1 MALHERYEDWPG
13 VASAASRVVSL
24 DPKDTDSG
32 LAAVDAYLRSKN
44 YSAAMQAAQPF
55 LKPDAP
61 GDQVDSVLWLWAEHW
76 QGPQALDA
84 ARRLSRNAGPQQLL
98 AYAGYFNEVGSPQ
111 DALEIV
117 GGGARTPVTL
127 ANTSTNA
134 IAADALAQTGRT
146 SEAQQLLDAILKLE
160 ADHVYALRAR
170 INLEIRTGKAMAAI
184 SDAQRLVSVL
194 PKSARRS
201 SFACAYICCCR

>member
-1 MALHERYEDWPG
+1 M
-13 VASAASRVVSL
+13 
-24 DPKDTDSG
+24 
-32 LAAVDAYLRSKN
+32 
-44 YSAAMQAAQPF
+44 
-55 LKPDAP
+55 
-61 GDQVDSVLWLWAEHW
+61 
-76 QGPQALDA
+76 
-84 ARRLSRNAGPQQLL
+84 
-98 AYAGYFNEVGSPQ
+98 GSPQ

-146 SEAQQLLDAILKLE
+146 REAQQLLDAILKLE

-194 PKSARRS
+194 SKSARIVFCLRVHMLLPVIAGSSTGHFGMPSTRFRPIGTSTRRCEHMLRNSTARTLSATSMRS
-201 SFACAYICCCR
+201 IASSRTRNWSKNSSDVAC